1 MLLTECLTSKE
12 ARELLLLAYRDG
24 GADPFREFAVR
35 PFLNPI
41 EQHSE
46 RNKRK
51 VHPMLVVALLLL
63 TAAILAAWFFSR

>member
-1 MLLTECLTSKE
+1 MVSTECLTSKE
-12 ARELLLLAYRDG
+12 AQERLLLAYKE
-24 GADPFREFAVR
+24 GADPFRAFAVR

-41 EQHSE
+41 QQHSE

-63 TAAILAAWFFSR
+63 AAAILAAWFFSR